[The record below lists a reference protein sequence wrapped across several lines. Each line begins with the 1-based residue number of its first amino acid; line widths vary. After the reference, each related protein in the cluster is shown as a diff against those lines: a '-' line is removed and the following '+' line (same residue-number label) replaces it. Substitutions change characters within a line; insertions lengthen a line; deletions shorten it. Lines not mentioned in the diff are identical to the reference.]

1 MTVLNTICNITQ
13 TGTLNIFANWEIK
26 GKQNVPQNCPLIIVS
41 NHQSNF
47 DSSLISVSIPREV
60 RFLAKSEVFQNS
72 ISKQFLNWYGA
83 YPLKRGK
90 VDVEAMKWCL
100 KTLREKKSLLI
111 YPEGGRSPNKLS
123 RGHSGVALIAL
134 KSMAPILPMSITGT
148 AHLHST
154 ARILNPTGNFTV
166 NIGKPFTL
174 DQIPTETYSKEI
186 LANITQ
192 TIMSKIAN
200 LLPESYRGEYA

>member
-1 MTVLNTICNITQ
+1 MTALNTICNIIQ
-13 TGTLNIFANWEIK
+13 TGTLNIFANWKII

-47 DSSLISVSIPREV
+47 DSSLISVSIPREIY
-60 RFLAKSEVFQNS
+60 FLSKAEAFQHP
-72 ISKQFLNWYGA
+72 ISKQFLTRYGA

-90 VDVEAMKWCL
+90 VDIEAMKWCL
-100 KTLREKKSLLI
+100 ETLRKKKSLLI
-111 YPEGGRSPNKLS
+111 YPEGGRSPEKLS

-154 ARILNPTGNFTV
+154 ARIINPKGNFTV

-174 DQIPTETYSKEI
+174 DEIPTKPYSKEI

-192 TIMSKIAN
+192 IIMSKIAN